1 MFSVIDMTPFS
12 HATECTQPLT
22 TTRLD
27 AEAARPAAWLD
38 VLVDSGGLILVG
50 LGIVVGLVGIV
61 VPILP
66 GLLLIWG
73 SVTVWAVIEQ
83 GTTAWIVL
91 AIATAIALA
100 SQVLKYVV
108 PGRRL
113 RDAGVPTRGILA
125 GTVLGIVGFFVVP
138 VVGLVLGFVA
148 GIYLVER
155 LRLRNHRSA
164 WPSTVHALKA
174 VGLAILIELFAGLL
188 ISTTW
193 LIAVVAG

>member
-1 MFSVIDMTPFS
+1 M
-12 HATECTQPLT
+12 
-22 TTRLD
+22 
-27 AEAARPAAWLD
+27 
-38 VLVDSGGLILVG
+38 DSGGLILVG

-91 AIATAIALA
+91 AIATAIALT

-188 ISTTW
+188 IATTW

>member
-1 MFSVIDMTPFS
+1 M
-12 HATECTQPLT
+12 A
-22 TTRLD
+22 
-27 AEAARPAAWLD
+27 
-38 VLVDSGGLILVG
+38 LVG

-73 SVTVWAVIEQ
+73 SVVVWAIVEQ
-83 GTTAWIVL
+83 GTIAWVAL
-91 AIATAIALA
+91 AIATIVAAA
-100 SQVLKYVV
+100 SQILKYVV

-138 VVGLVLGFVA
+138 VVGLFLGFVG

-155 LRLRNHRSA
+155 LRLRSHRLA
-164 WPSTVHALKA
+164 WQSTVHALKA
-174 VGLAILIELFAGLL
+174 VGLAILIELLAGLL
-188 ISTTW
+188 IATTW
-193 LIAVVAG
+193 LAAVAFG

>member
-1 MFSVIDMTPFS
+1 M
-12 HATECTQPLT
+12 E
-22 TTRLD
+22 
-27 AEAARPAAWLD
+27 
-38 VLVDSGGLILVG
+38 SGGLALVG

-73 SVTVWAVIEQ
+73 SVTVWAVVEQ

-91 AIATAIALA
+91 GVATVVAAT
-100 SQVLKYVV
+100 SQILKYVV

-138 VVGLVLGFVA
+138 VVGLFLGFVA
-148 GIYLVER
+148 GIYLIER
-155 LRLRNHRSA
+155 LRLHNHRSA
-164 WPSTVHALKA
+164 WQSTVHALKA
-174 VGLAILIELFAGLL
+174 VGLAILIELLAGLL
-188 ISTTW
+188 IATTW
-193 LIAVVAG
+193 LVAVVFG